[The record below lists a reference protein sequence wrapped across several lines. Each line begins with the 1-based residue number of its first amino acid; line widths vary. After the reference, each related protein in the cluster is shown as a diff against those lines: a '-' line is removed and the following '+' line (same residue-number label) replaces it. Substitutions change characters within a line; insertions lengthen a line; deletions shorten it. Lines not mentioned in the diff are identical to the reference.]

1 MSNDTPAAPQRPEI
15 SKELSSSYVQLNE
28 ALLHDR
34 ALLQREV
41 LIWQRLV
48 RYLMVVVA
56 VGTIALVGQR
66 LDQRGWNI
74 LGGAAAAYFV
84 FNALTALAA
93 RFLAREKVG
102 ESLQA
107 AILGVDVAMITILV
121 YVSGPPA
128 QYHRI
133 LLLGFLVLLLTGFY
147 FGRRLGTW
155 ALVLLLTAYV
165 GASYLLIPHV
175 DGPRPLMPVAAFNAA
190 LFFFSGGVTVLT
202 LGSFRE
208 RMDRFRLMCKRF
220 ELGDLSG
227 EFESERDRLPDDLT
241 LVGRSFNEMRGRLI
255 ELIGTDALTGVV
267 NRRAF
272 ETRLRR
278 EWRQAKRRDSTLAL
292 LMIDIDHFKLVND
305 SHGHLAGDVALQELA
320 EIMRVTAR
328 ETDVVARFGGDEFV
342 ILLPDTGWQ
351 GAMTFA
357 ERLRM
362 NVDDH
367 SFMVEGARLEITIS
381 IGVALAR
388 GTDPISVD
396 DLLEQVDR
404 SLYKAKSGGRNRI
417 SA

>member
-1 MSNDTPAAPQRPEI
+1 MARPEI
-15 SKELSSSYVQLNE
+15 SKELSSSYVQLND

-66 LDQRGWNI
+66 LDQRGWYI
-74 LGGAAAAYFV
+74 IGGAAAAYFV
-84 FNALTALAA
+84 FNAMTALAA
-93 RFLAREKVG
+93 RFLTKEKVG
-102 ESLQA
+102 QSLQA
-107 AILGVDVAMITILV
+107 SILGADIAMIGTLV
-121 YVSGPPA
+121 YVSGPPS

-147 FGRRLGTW
+147 FGRRLGLW
-155 ALVLLLTAYV
+155 ALVLLLTAYLGV
-165 GASYLLIPHV
+165 SFLGTPFI
-175 DGPRPLMPVAAFNAA
+175 DGPRPLMPVVAFNAA
-190 LFFFSGGVTVLT
+190 LFFFSGGVTVMT

-208 RMDRFRLMCKRF
+208 RMDHFRLMCKRF
-220 ELGDLSG
+220 ELGDMSG
-227 EFESERDRLPDDLT
+227 EFEPEKDRLPDDLT

-267 NRRAF
+267 NRRSF
-272 ETRLRR
+272 ETRLSR
-278 EWRQAKRRDSTLAL
+278 EWRHAKRRDSTLAL

-305 SHGHLAGDVALQELA
+305 THGHAAGDIALQELA
-320 EIMRVTAR
+320 EIMNITAR

-342 ILLPDTGWQ
+342 VLLPDTGWQ

-357 ERLRM
+357 ERLRK

-367 SFMVEGARLEITIS
+367 SFMVEGAELDITIS

-388 GTDPISVD
+388 GTDPISVV
-396 DLLEQVDR
+396 DLLEYADR

>member
-1 MSNDTPAAPQRPEI
+1 MLSETQAATPRPEI
-15 SKELSSSYVQLNE
+15 SKELSSSFIQLNE

-48 RYLMVVVA
+48 RYVMVVAA
-56 VGTIALVGQR
+56 VGTIALVGPP
-66 LDQRGWNI
+66 LDQRGWYI
-74 LGGAAAAYFV
+74 IGGAAAAYFV

-93 RFLAREKVG
+93 RFLNKAKVG
-102 ESLQA
+102 SSLHG
-107 AILGVDVAMITILV
+107 AILGVDVVMISTLV
-121 YVSGPPA
+121 WISGPPA

-133 LLLGFLVLLLTGFY
+133 LLLGFLTLLLTGFY
-147 FGRRLGTW
+147 FGRRLGMW
-155 ALVLLLTAYV
+155 ALALLLLAYLA
-165 GASYLLIPHV
+165 ASYIVTPWLAGPQPLL
-175 DGPRPLMPVAAFNAA
+175 PVVAFNAV
-190 LFFFSGGVTVLT
+190 LFAFAGGVTVLT

-208 RMDRFRLMCKRF
+208 RMDRFRLICKRF

-227 EFESERDRLPDDLT
+227 DFEPERDKLPDDLT
-241 LVGRSFNEMRGRLI
+241 LVARSFNEMRGRLI
-255 ELIGTDALTGVV
+255 ELIGTDALTGAL

-272 ETRLRR
+272 ETRLHR
-278 EWRQAKRRDSTLAL
+278 EWRYAKRRDSTIAL
-292 LMIDIDHFKLVND
+292 LMIDIDHFKLIND
-305 SHGHLAGDVALQELA
+305 TRGHAAGDLALQELA
-320 EIMRVTAR
+320 EIMQATAR
-328 ETDVVARFGGDEFV
+328 ETDVVARLGGDEFV
-342 ILLPDTGWQ
+342 VLLPDTGWQ

-357 ERLRM
+357 ERLRK

-367 SFMVEGARLEITIS
+367 TFIGEGVELEITIS

-396 DLLEQVDR
+396 DLLEHADR